1 MPLPMA
7 VTATVLRRSE
17 GKLGRAASACMQ
29 GYRSHFEDF
38 HVCDQMAGL
47 VGVFDGHLGDE
58 AAAFCAER
66 LPLHL
71 AKAATACEWEQAFK
85 ACDAELRAR
94 LPETDAGTTATIV
107 RVKENCSQ
115 DSLELLV
122 GSCGD
127 SRALL
132 WQKESNTLIST
143 RDHRPDDPEE
153 RRRIEAAGG
162 EVTKDDPPR
171 VDGLLSCSR
180 ALGAFELKQQQLPP
194 EDQKVSCMP
203 DMYNW
208 HAKRGDWLILACD
221 GIWDCLSNQQVVDK
235 VCRGTNGKDLGKTV
249 EELLQLCIRREADD
263 NLTLVAIELG
273 AVEPKD
279 DTVTMNAGD
288 FLKARREE
296 VPRYNA
302 FALRFGYCIEK
313 NTQVSNTRES
323 KANRF
328 IGPPSL
334 DALEKRLR
342 ARGTETEEKIQT
354 RLRNAK
360 SELEFYEQNADMFNG
375 RLINDDLGLATR
387 RLQNMMRQWYPQ
399 LVHVVEVTGNPADHL
414 QAIREHLSAMKG
426 HKAPAEIQIL
436 GAGNDMPTA
445 AAVSAALQREG
456 HRLVALETST
466 QAAEASSKGKGKGK
480 KGKRRTSSVLCF
492 PRLSRLLR
500 SGFFGWAGCSSRK
513 ESAPYWLLIKPP
525 ENDLEQSKA
534 ELSAAAM
541 FRRRDDAK
549 PEVLVESNG
558 ASLPLAPQAQLGTC
572 VVDRHRVL
580 QVCLGRDH
588 GVLLSDAGV
597 AFTWGDN
604 RYGQL
609 GRTPVLKEEFGRPFP
624 VLGLSGYEVTQVSAG
639 HHHCLALVA
648 PGLVWAW
655 GRNKQGQLGIG
666 DFRDQTQ
673 PVKVCHPPIAEG
685 MDSLQLG
692 ANKGGAIV
700 TVNAGCDSS
709 LAAAGNAD
717 VWQWGEISDGF
728 AVPVNNPDKSK
739 KSGLSVVKS
748 RPYCVFDKAA
758 FRSQMRSGRISVSST
773 GCKVLHQDTFTDKV
787 RAETLV
793 QGVQDFQSS
802 INQDRKA
809 LMELEKELEVKKVDE
824 GPTGEELETLQDTV
838 GQLERDIMLI
848 QRDIDAFVQSLESCD
863 LRQAHNRKQLQQLQQ
878 QGTSLRDRQDEVSL
892 RIFMAPKAGAERRSL
907 SQVEEFVQ
915 ANKNTR
921 MTLLDQRAETD
932 KEKQSILAQL
942 ADRRKQRER
951 FQRRLEIV
959 KDLSKSNKVNQ
970 SGASDM
976 LVKVLHQQCLEV
988 QEYFMRRQTLST
1000 EQAGDFL
1007 TAMKVRDVDNAFL
1020 DQVEQKM
1027 KDVVESVGGDQN
1039 RVEQARLVNEV
1050 LLDIVNLR
1058 RTWCDMLEDRWAQDG
1073 LDLSCFFEGSQK
1085 PKAAM
1090 VADGFDQEEPQASLQ
1105 TPQLPSLGFG
1115 MRSPDDAMAQGV
1127 SNPFTLM

>member
-296 VPRYNA
+296 VLEQYNA

-313 NTQVSNTRES
+313 NTQEQGPPSLALVKTEPNPPERRFPAWPLPTKASSSSSPKVAMADAPKPLVIVGPSGVGKGTLISKIKASFTGHFGFSVSHTTRKPRPGEVDGEAYYFVDMS
-323 KANRF
+323 KMEEELQVPGRFLEHATVHGNVYGTSQAAVEKVREKGQVCILDVDVQGAVQIKNIHGDFNYLF

-480 KGKRRTSSVLCF
+480 KGKRRTSSV
-492 PRLSRLLR
+492 P
-500 SGFFGWAGCSSRK
+500 
-513 ESAPYWLLIKPP
+513 
-525 ENDLEQSKA
+525 
-534 ELSAAAM
+534 
-541 FRRRDDAK
+541 
-549 PEVLVESNG
+549 VL
-558 ASLPLAPQAQLGTC
+558 
-572 VVDRHRVL
+572 DIRL
-580 QVCLGRDH
+580 QV
-588 GVLLSDAGV
+588 
-597 AFTWGDN
+597 
-604 RYGQL
+604 
-609 GRTPVLKEEFGRPFP
+609 
-624 VLGLSGYEVTQVSAG
+624 
-639 HHHCLALVA
+639 AL
-648 PGLVWAW
+648 
-655 GRNKQGQLGIG
+655 
-666 DFRDQTQ
+666 
-673 PVKVCHPPIAEG
+673 
-685 MDSLQLG
+685 
-692 ANKGGAIV
+692 
-700 TVNAGCDSS
+700 
-709 LAAAGNAD
+709 
-717 VWQWGEISDGF
+717 
-728 AVPVNNPDKSK
+728 
-739 KSGLSVVKS
+739 
-748 RPYCVFDKAA
+748 
-758 FRSQMRSGRISVSST
+758 
-773 GCKVLHQDTFTDKV
+773 
-787 RAETLV
+787 
-793 QGVQDFQSS
+793 
-802 INQDRKA
+802 
-809 LMELEKELEVKKVDE
+809 
-824 GPTGEELETLQDTV
+824 
-838 GQLERDIMLI
+838 
-848 QRDIDAFVQSLESCD
+848 
-863 LRQAHNRKQLQQLQQ
+863 
-878 QGTSLRDRQDEVSL
+878 
-892 RIFMAPKAGAERRSL
+892 
-907 SQVEEFVQ
+907 
-915 ANKNTR
+915 
-921 MTLLDQRAETD
+921 
-932 KEKQSILAQL
+932 
-942 ADRRKQRER
+942 
-951 FQRRLEIV
+951 
-959 KDLSKSNKVNQ
+959 
-970 SGASDM
+970 
-976 LVKVLHQQCLEV
+976 
-988 QEYFMRRQTLST
+988 
-1000 EQAGDFL
+1000 
-1007 TAMKVRDVDNAFL
+1007 
-1020 DQVEQKM
+1020 
-1027 KDVVESVGGDQN
+1027 
-1039 RVEQARLVNEV
+1039 
-1050 LLDIVNLR
+1050 
-1058 RTWCDMLEDRWAQDG
+1058 
-1073 LDLSCFFEGSQK
+1073 
-1085 PKAAM
+1085 
-1090 VADGFDQEEPQASLQ
+1090 
-1105 TPQLPSLGFG
+1105 
-1115 MRSPDDAMAQGV
+1115 
-1127 SNPFTLM
+1127 